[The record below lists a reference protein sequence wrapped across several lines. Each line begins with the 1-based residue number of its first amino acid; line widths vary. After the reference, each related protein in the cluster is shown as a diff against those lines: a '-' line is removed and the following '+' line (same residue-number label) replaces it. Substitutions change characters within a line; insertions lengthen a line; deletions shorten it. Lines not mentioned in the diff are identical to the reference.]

1 MAVTDPIA
9 DMLTMIRNANQ
20 RFKEKVDL
28 PSSKFKVNV
37 VKILKEEGFI
47 SNFKNIADRKQGILR
62 VYLKFIGGKDK
73 KRVIVG
79 IKRVS
84 TPGLRRYYKW
94 NDIPRVYRGMGVNI
108 LSTPKGVMTDI
119 NARKARLGGELI
131 CTVW

>member
-1 MAVTDPIA
+1 MPITDPIG

-28 PSSKFKVNV
+28 PSSKFKVSI

-47 SNFKNIADRKQGILR
+47 SNFKNIEDRKQGILR
-62 VYLKFIGGKDK
+62 VYLKFVGEKDK
-73 KRVIVG
+73 QRVIKG

-84 TPGLRRYYKW
+84 TPGLRRYCRW
-94 NDIPRVYRGMGVNI
+94 NEIPRIYRGIGVNI
-108 LSTPKGVMTDI
+108 MSTPQGVMTDVK
-119 NARKARLGGELI
+119 ARKGHLGGELI